1 MFKHRRWLVKY
12 LITLYQNKKLH
23 FTTFEGF
30 FKDEIAFLTKT
41 LMPKVKANYYLWTY
55 LNWLFWHVLDYERTM
70 KINLL
75 SMDLNVL
82 FLNYLNEFRTIL
94 YLSPSDY
101 SVFHSRL
108 ILVTLLKQTFTSKMQ
123 IQEFVSSEFELID
136 DLLLR
141 YPFYVTT
148 WNYCKYF
155 LIFIKE
161 SDLAMNVATLN
172 KSLNNELSKSIE
184 TLFFKEDVKD
194 SYLLENESLIKRY
207 ICLSRIIADLFKKH
221 NREHAG
227 NVEKLSQNFIQFLNK
242 FIL

>member
-1 MFKHRRWLVKY
+1 
-12 LITLYQNKKLH
+12 LITLYQNKELH
-23 FTTFEGF
+23 FTTFERF
-30 FKDEIAFLTKT
+30 FKDEIAFLTKI

-55 LNWLFWHVLDYERTM
+55 LNWLFCHVLEYERNM

-75 SMDLNVL
+75 NTDLNL
-82 FLNYLNEFRTIL
+82 LLLNYLNEFKTIL

-108 ILVTLLKQTFTSKMQ
+108 FLVTLLKQTFASNMQ
-123 IQEFVSSEFELID
+123 LREFVSSEFELID

-148 WNYCKYF
+148 WNYCKYL
-155 LIFIKE
+155 LIFTKE
-161 SDLAMNVATLN
+161 SDLAMNLST
-172 KSLNNELSKSIE
+172 LNNELSKSVE
-184 TLFFKEDVKD
+184 NLFFKEVKELH
-194 SYLLENESLIKRY
+194 LLENESLVKRY

-227 NVEKLSQNFIQFLNK
+227 NVEKLAQNFMQFLNK